1 MERSM
6 ADVLR
11 ELFDEMVADEPPLRT
26 TTDSAAAAGRR
37 LRARRRTLWT
47 VAGAAA
53 AVALVTAVPT
63 LASTGRPPPPVGPPS
78 VSAPVTTT
86 AGPTAPP
93 TPSAIA
99 TDIEGQVVHSH
110 YCPSTAPRVLL
121 DTTTSDGSVLPN
133 VERAA
138 AAVMAAAPRIAPGK
152 QFVLRVHQYTASSQK
167 FVNRPQVALIF
178 DVGDARG
185 YGFLSFQI
193 YTELGVPASGRAQW
207 ELDGHTTCIDV
218 QRRDFADG
226 SVAVNESDASGPNST
241 KVYYFAARGYDMNID
256 ALSEPWTTS
265 TGPESTPT
273 PSTLPPRTSV
283 PLTVAQIM
291 ALADVVAHA

>member
-47 VAGAAA
+47 VGAAAA
-53 AVALVTAVPT
+53 AVALIIAVPT
-63 LASTGRPPPPVGPPS
+63 VASTGRPAPPVGPPS
-78 VSAPVTTT
+78 LSAPVATNAPAT
-86 AGPTAPP
+86 PTAVDP
-93 TPSAIA
+93 TPEA
-99 TDIEGQVVHSH
+99 QVMRSH

-121 DTTTSDGSVLPN
+121 DTTTSDGSVLPD

-138 AAVMAAAPRIAPGK
+138 AAVLAAGPRIAPGK
-152 QFVLRVHQYTASSQK
+152 QFVLRTHSYIASSQK
-167 FVNRPQVALIF
+167 FANRPQVMLSF
-178 DVGDARG
+178 DVGDANG

-193 YTELGVPASGRAQW
+193 YTELGVSAPDRAQW
-207 ELDGHTTCIDV
+207 ELGGHTTCIDV
-218 QRRDFADG
+218 QRRDFTDG
-226 SVAVNESDASGPNST
+226 SVAVNESDSSGPGAT

-256 ALSEPWTTS
+256 ANAQPMS
-265 TGPESTPT
+265 TAIGPNDIPT
-273 PSTLPPRTSV
+273 PSTLPARTSV

-291 ALADVVAHA
+291 ALADVIAHA

>member
-37 LRARRRTLWT
+37 LRTRRRTLWT

-63 LASTGRPPPPVGPPS
+63 LASTGRPPSPVGPPS
-78 VSAPVTTT
+78 LSAPVTTT
-86 AGPTAPP
+86 APATPTA
-93 TPSAIA
+93 
-99 TDIEGQVVHSH
+99 DLEGQVVRSH
-110 YCPSTAPRVLL
+110 YCPSTTPRAQLR
-121 DTTTSDGSVLPN
+121 TSTSDGSILPD

-152 QFVLRVHQYTASSQK
+152 EFILRVHRYLASTEAWK
-167 FVNRPQVALIF
+167 DRPQVALIF
-178 DVGDARG
+178 DVGDASG

-193 YTELGVPASGRAQW
+193 YTEQGVPAPDRAQW
-207 ELDGHTTCIDV
+207 ELDGHATCIDV

-273 PSTLPPRTSV
+273 PSTLSPRTSV

-291 ALADVVAHA
+291 ALADVVAHS